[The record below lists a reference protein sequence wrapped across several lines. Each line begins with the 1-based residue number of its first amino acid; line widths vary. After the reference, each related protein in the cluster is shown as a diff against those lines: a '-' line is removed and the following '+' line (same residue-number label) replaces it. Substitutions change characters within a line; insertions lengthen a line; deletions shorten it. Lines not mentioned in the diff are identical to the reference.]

1 MKIFQNFF
9 SYEIK
14 KRIILLV
21 HGLVLKIQ
29 SKTLLNMKMLVKYLN
44 FVFHIEVK
52 TKSNYKILNFFFQF
66 MKKKK
71 RNGTLGTQIFSISL
85 KNFRLLMPEI
95 NSITIRLKFVNNA

>member
-71 RNGTLGTQIFSISL
+71 NGMAHWVHRFSLS
-85 KNFRLLMPEI
+85 P
-95 NSITIRLKFVNNA
+95 

>member
-71 RNGTLGTQIFSISL
+71 TEWHIGYTDFLYL
-85 KNFRLLMPEI
+85 PEKL
-95 NSITIRLKFVNNA
+95 SFTDARDKFYYY